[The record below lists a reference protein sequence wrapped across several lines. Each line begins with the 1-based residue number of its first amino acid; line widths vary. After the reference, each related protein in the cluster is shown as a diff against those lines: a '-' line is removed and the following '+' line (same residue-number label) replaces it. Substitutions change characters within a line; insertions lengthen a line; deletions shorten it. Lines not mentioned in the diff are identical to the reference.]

1 MQHEG
6 LFSRAKAG
14 TKQIVEEYHDT
25 VCESLNFICDEGKKS
40 VLFLL
45 LLLIVILL

>member
-6 LFSRAKAG
+6 LFSKAKAG

-25 VCESLNFICDEGKKS
+25 VCEALNFICDEGNKS
-40 VLFLL
+40 LF
-45 LLLIVILL
+45 IIY